1 MTYILSTMIMIL
13 KTIKSWRHFQGLW
26 GESGKPS
33 LPSHSQRWG
42 VGEWRWSESRRVKWF
57 IWKYNDEQS
66 GRCVGTSDLEAGPVS
81 ARGRSPFFTIATKDI
96 CHRSGIGDQAHNMIL
111 DNDFPKICWAFNYLP
126 LTSDPKFIW
135 VNFHWGH
142 FCCERWLHWWSKGS
156 TSLPEWAKS
165 IYLFTCFGSTEE
177 DHPKNSTW
185 ATTPI
190 LSLNDN
196 FQFHIFWA
204 PG

>member
-13 KTIKSWRHFQGLW
+13 KMIKSWQHFQGLW

-42 VGEWRWSESRRVKWF
+42 VGEWRWSESGRVKWF

-66 GRCVGTSDLEAGPVS
+66 GRCVGTSDLEADPVS
-81 ARGRSPFFTIATKDI
+81 TRGRSPFFTIATKDI

-111 DNDFPKICWAFNYLP
+111 DNDFPKSAEHSI
-126 LTSDPKFIW
+126 TSLWHLIQNSL
-135 VNFHWGH
+135 NFHWGH

-196 FQFHIFWA
+196 FRFHIFWA